1 VRLSATASWGGSAGE
16 TLDVALPMNL
26 AAALFKSSIGRKII
40 MAVTGL
46 VLLGFVTGHLIGNFH
61 VLGAPE
67 EINGYA
73 HFLQGLGPV
82 LWLVR
87 LFLLVCVG
95 LHIWAAVVLT
105 LENKKARPQE
115 YEHKKWIQAS
125 VASRWMAVSGL
136 LVLAFIVYHLLH
148 FTVGVDSDA
157 FVGDAFKAR
166 HEYVMQHDFHLLGLL
181 LVTKGTVVHDVHH
194 MMVQGFLNSA
204 VSVAYIIATALL
216 SFHLWHGIE
225 SMFQTLGLKTSRWSA
240 ALKFLARA
248 YCLAYFAGN
257 ALIVGLILSG
267 TVKPHPP
274 QTAHV
279 GPASTHP

>member
-1 VRLSATASWGGSAGE
+1 
-16 TLDVALPMNL
+16 MNL
-26 AAALFKSSIGRKII
+26 AAALFKSSIGRKIV

-61 VLGAPE
+61 VFGAPE

-87 LFLLVCVG
+87 LFLLACVG
-95 LHIWAAVVLT
+95 LHIWAAVVLS
-105 LENKKARPQE
+105 LENWKARPEE
-115 YEHKKWIQAS
+115 YNHKKWLQAS
-125 VASRWMAVSGL
+125 LASRWMKWSGL
-136 LVLAFIVYHLLH
+136 MVLAFLIYHLLH
-148 FTVGVDSDA
+148 FTIGVNSGA
-157 FVGDAFKAR
+157 FIGDAFKAN
-166 HEYVMQHDFHLLGLL
+166 HEYVMQHDFHLLGFL

-194 MMVQGFLNSA
+194 MMVQGFLNPLVSA
-204 VSVAYIIATALL
+204 AYVIAIGLL
-216 SFHLWHGIE
+216 AFHLWHGIE
-225 SMFQTLGLKTSRWSA
+225 SMFQTLGLKTNRWSA

-257 ALIVGLILSG
+257 AFIVGAILSG

-274 QTAHV
+274 QTPAEITAAAH
-279 GPASTHP
+279 P